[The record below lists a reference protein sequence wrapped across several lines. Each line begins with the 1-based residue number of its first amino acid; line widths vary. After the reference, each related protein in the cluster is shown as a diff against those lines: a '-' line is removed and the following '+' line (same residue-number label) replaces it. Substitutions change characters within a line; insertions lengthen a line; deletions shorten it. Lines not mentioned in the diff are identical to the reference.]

1 MEKLT
6 AYEQAIIMTT
16 LDNFPLKKALASIL
30 NQLPVDKLEAAEKY
44 IKTYLIKF

>member
-16 LDNFPLKKALASIL
+16 LDCFPLKRALTSIKK
-30 NQLPVDKLEAAEKY
+30 QLPESKLEAAEKY